1 MIPHRIP
8 LSLPARTRCPVMA
21 AMRNGTT
28 ILPPS
33 SATETIK
40 TVVAELKSINRSEWV
55 AAHQVGYN
63 PVVTAIVSAFDYNN
77 EEIVE
82 IDSERY
88 VVYRTYS
95 RKDDYIELML
105 RKKVGEADE

>member
-1 MIPHRIP
+1 MVDRVTDINLI
-8 LSLPARTRCPVMA
+8 SRTF
-21 AMRNGTT
+21 TSDT
-28 ILPPS
+28 IGQQV
-33 SATETIK
+33 ATETIK

-63 PVVTAIVSAFDYNN
+63 PVVTAIISAFDYNN

>member
-1 MIPHRIP
+1 MVDRIADIN
-8 LSLPARTRCPVMA
+8 LISRTYA
-21 AMRNGTT
+21 SSDT
-28 ILPPS
+28 IGQQV
-33 SATETIK
+33 ATETIK

>member
-1 MIPHRIP
+1 MTDRLTDINLI
-8 LSLPARTRCPVMA
+8 SRTF
-21 AMRNGTT
+21 TSDT
-28 ILPPS
+28 IGQQV
-33 SATETIK
+33 ATETIK

-82 IDSERY
+82 INSERY

>member
-1 MIPHRIP
+1 MVDRITDI
-8 LSLPARTRCPVMA
+8 SLISRTFTSDEIGQQV
-21 AMRNGTT
+21 
-28 ILPPS
+28 
-33 SATETIK
+33 ATETIK

-82 IDSERY
+82 INSERY

>member
-1 MIPHRIP
+1 MVDRVTDINLI
-8 LSLPARTRCPVMA
+8 SRTF
-21 AMRNGTT
+21 TSDT
-28 ILPPS
+28 IGQQV
-33 SATETIK
+33 ATETIK

-55 AAHQVGYN
+55 AAHQIGYN

>member
-1 MIPHRIP
+1 MVDRIADI
-8 LSLPARTRCPVMA
+8 SLISRTF
-21 AMRNGTT
+21 TSDT
-28 ILPPS
+28 IGQQV
-33 SATETIK
+33 ATETIK

-63 PVVTAIVSAFDYNN
+63 PVVTAIISAFDYNN

>member
-1 MIPHRIP
+1 MVDRVTDINLI
-8 LSLPARTRCPVMA
+8 SRTFA
-21 AMRNGTT
+21 SDT
-28 ILPPS
+28 IGQQV
-33 SATETIK
+33 ATETIK

>member
-1 MIPHRIP
+1 MVDRIADIN
-8 LSLPARTRCPVMA
+8 LISRTYA
-21 AMRNGTT
+21 SSDT
-28 ILPPS
+28 IGQQV
-33 SATETIK
+33 ATETIK

-55 AAHQVGYN
+55 AAHQIGYN

>member
-1 MIPHRIP
+1 MVDRVTDINLI
-8 LSLPARTRCPVMA
+8 SRTF
-21 AMRNGTT
+21 TSDT
-28 ILPPS
+28 IGQQV
-33 SATETIK
+33 ATETIK

>member
-1 MIPHRIP
+1 MVDRIADIN
-8 LSLPARTRCPVMA
+8 LISRTF
-21 AMRNGTT
+21 TSDT
-28 ILPPS
+28 IGQQV
-33 SATETIK
+33 ATETIK

>member
-1 MIPHRIP
+1 MVDRIADIN
-8 LSLPARTRCPVMA
+8 LISRTYA
-21 AMRNGTT
+21 SSDT
-28 ILPPS
+28 IGQQV
-33 SATETIK
+33 ATETIK

-82 IDSERY
+82 INSERY

>member
-1 MIPHRIP
+1 MTDRLTDINLI
-8 LSLPARTRCPVMA
+8 SRTF
-21 AMRNGTT
+21 TSDT
-28 ILPPS
+28 IGQQV
-33 SATETIK
+33 ATETIK

-105 RKKVGEADE
+105 RKKVGEADERNS

>member
-1 MIPHRIP
+1 MTDRLTDINLI
-8 LSLPARTRCPVMA
+8 SRTF
-21 AMRNGTT
+21 TSDT
-28 ILPPS
+28 IGQQV
-33 SATETIK
+33 ATETIK

>member
-1 MIPHRIP
+1 MVDRVTDINLI
-8 LSLPARTRCPVMA
+8 SRTF
-21 AMRNGTT
+21 TSDT
-28 ILPPS
+28 IGQQV
-33 SATETIK
+33 ATGTIK

-55 AAHQVGYN
+55 AARQVGYN

>member
-1 MIPHRIP
+1 MVDRITDI
-8 LSLPARTRCPVMA
+8 SLISRSYASSD
-21 AMRNGTT
+21 T
-28 ILPPS
+28 IGQQV
-33 SATETIK
+33 ATETAK

-55 AAHQVGYN
+55 AAHQIGYN

>member
-1 MIPHRIP
+1 MVDRIADIN
-8 LSLPARTRCPVMA
+8 LISRTF
-21 AMRNGTT
+21 TSDT
-28 ILPPS
+28 IGQQV
-33 SATETIK
+33 ATETIK

-82 IDSERY
+82 INSERY

>member
-1 MIPHRIP
+1 MVDRVTNIKLISRTFTPDAIGQQIP
-8 LSLPARTRCPVMA
+8 
-21 AMRNGTT
+21 
-28 ILPPS
+28 
-33 SATETIK
+33 TEIIRF
-40 TVVAELKSINRSEWV
+40 VFAELKSINRSEWV

-63 PVVTAIVSAFDYNN
+63 PVVTAVVSAFDYNN

-88 VVYRTYS
+88 VVYRTHPG
-95 RKDDYIELML
+95 KDDYIELSL

>member
-1 MIPHRIP
+1 MVDRVTDINLI
-8 LSLPARTRCPVMA
+8 SRTFTSDVI
-21 AMRNGTT
+21 GQQV
-28 ILPPS
+28 
-33 SATETIK
+33 ATETIK

>member
-1 MIPHRIP
+1 MVDRLTDINLI
-8 LSLPARTRCPVMA
+8 SRTF
-21 AMRNGTT
+21 TSDT
-28 ILPPS
+28 IGQQV
-33 SATETIK
+33 ATETIK

-63 PVVTAIVSAFDYNN
+63 PVVTAIISAFDYNN

>member
-1 MIPHRIP
+1 MTDRLTDINLI
-8 LSLPARTRCPVMA
+8 SRTF
-21 AMRNGTT
+21 TSDT
-28 ILPPS
+28 IGQQV
-33 SATETIK
+33 ATETIK

-82 IDSERY
+82 INSERY

-105 RKKVGEADE
+105 RKKVG

>member
-1 MIPHRIP
+1 MTDRLTDINLI
-8 LSLPARTRCPVMA
+8 SRTFTSDVI
-21 AMRNGTT
+21 GQQV
-28 ILPPS
+28 
-33 SATETIK
+33 ATETIK

>member
-1 MIPHRIP
+1 MVDRLTDINLI
-8 LSLPARTRCPVMA
+8 SRTFTSDVI
-21 AMRNGTT
+21 GQQV
-28 ILPPS
+28 
-33 SATETIK
+33 ATETIK

-63 PVVTAIVSAFDYNN
+63 PVVTAIISAFDYNN

>member
-1 MIPHRIP
+1 MVDRVTDINLI
-8 LSLPARTRCPVMA
+8 SRTF
-21 AMRNGTT
+21 TSDT
-28 ILPPS
+28 IGQQV
-33 SATETIK
+33 ATETIK

-63 PVVTAIVSAFDYNN
+63 PVVAAIVSAFDYNN

>member
-1 MIPHRIP
+1 MVDKITDIN
-8 LSLPARTRCPVMA
+8 LISRTFTKDEI
-21 AMRNGTT
+21 GQQ
-28 ILPPS
+28 IE
-33 SATETIK
+33 TETSRS
-40 TVVAELKSINRSEWV
+40 VVAELKSINRSEWV

-63 PVVTAIVSAFDYNN
+63 PIVTAIISAFDYNN
-77 EEIVE
+77 EEIIE

>member
-1 MIPHRIP
+1 MTDRLTDINLI
-8 LSLPARTRCPVMA
+8 SRTF
-21 AMRNGTT
+21 TSDT
-28 ILPPS
+28 IGQQV
-33 SATETIK
+33 ATETIK

-63 PVVTAIVSAFDYNN
+63 PVVTAIISAFDYNN

>member
-1 MIPHRIP
+1 MVDRVADINLI
-8 LSLPARTRCPVMA
+8 SRTFTKDEI
-21 AMRNGTT
+21 GQQ
-28 ILPPS
+28 IE
-33 SATETIK
+33 TETSRS
-40 TVVAELKSINRSEWV
+40 VVAELKSINRSEWV

-63 PVVTAIVSAFDYNN
+63 PVVTAIISAFDYNN

>member
-1 MIPHRIP
+1 MVDRIADIN
-8 LSLPARTRCPVMA
+8 LISRTF
-21 AMRNGTT
+21 TSDT
-28 ILPPS
+28 IGQQV
-33 SATETIK
+33 ATETIK

-63 PVVTAIVSAFDYNN
+63 PVVTAIVSVFDYNN

>member
-1 MIPHRIP
+1 MTDRLTDINLI
-8 LSLPARTRCPVMA
+8 SRTFTKDEIGQQVE
-21 AMRNGTT
+21 
-28 ILPPS
+28 
-33 SATETIK
+33 TETSRS
-40 TVVAELKSINRSEWV
+40 VVAELKSINRSEWV
-55 AAHQVGYN
+55 AARQNNYN
-63 PVVTAIVSAFDYNN
+63 PVVIASICEFDYND

-105 RKKVGEADE
+105 RRKVGEADE

>member
-1 MIPHRIP
+1 MVDRVADINLI
-8 LSLPARTRCPVMA
+8 SRTF
-21 AMRNGTT
+21 TSDT
-28 ILPPS
+28 IGQQV
-33 SATETIK
+33 ATETIK

-63 PVVTAIVSAFDYNN
+63 PVVTAIISAFDYNN

>member
-1 MIPHRIP
+1 MVDRVTDINLI
-8 LSLPARTRCPVMA
+8 SRTFKSA
-21 AMRNGTT
+21 DT
-28 ILPPS
+28 IGQQV
-33 SATETIK
+33 ATETIK

-63 PVVTAIVSAFDYNN
+63 PVVTAIISAFDYND

>member
-1 MIPHRIP
+1 MTDRLTDINLI
-8 LSLPARTRCPVMA
+8 SRTF
-21 AMRNGTT
+21 TSDT
-28 ILPPS
+28 IGQQV
-33 SATETIK
+33 ATETIK

-63 PVVTAIVSAFDYNN
+63 PVVTAIISAFDYNN

-82 IDSERY
+82 INSERY

>member
-1 MIPHRIP
+1 MTDRLTDINLI
-8 LSLPARTRCPVMA
+8 SRTFTSDVI
-21 AMRNGTT
+21 GQQV
-28 ILPPS
+28 
-33 SATETIK
+33 ATETIK

-63 PVVTAIVSAFDYNN
+63 PVVTAIVSALDYNN

>member
-1 MIPHRIP
+1 MVDRIADIN
-8 LSLPARTRCPVMA
+8 LISMTF
-21 AMRNGTT
+21 TSDT
-28 ILPPS
+28 IGQQV
-33 SATETIK
+33 ATETIK